1 MNGLR
6 LLAIARVV
14 VGALFVV
21 RTTALANFLPIPLAH
36 VDGAL
41 LGWPLAPGARFA
53 ELGLGLPGALV
64 LAACVI
70 RTLAAVFFLLGV
82 RARAAGLVA
91 AASAF
96 VVQAQEPFLFFYTL
110 ETLYVAIAVLAVA
123 DSATCAALRPE
134 PARSP
139 DTSLDLVRGYVAAIY
154 LWAAFAKL
162 HTDWLDGHVLA
173 ELLRGGF
180 VTGALARR
188 ALASPLV
195 LHASAI
201 AVPAVEAL
209 LGVSLLWRKTR
220 RVAVIG
226 AIFFHAGLEEAVH
239 PDVIGYVMCALL
251 IPCWAVGRAPLLSRS
266 PATT

>member
-1 MNGLR
+1 MSGLR
-6 LLAIARVV
+6 LLAMARIV

-21 RTTALANFLPIPLAH
+21 RTTALANLLPIPLAH

-41 LGWPLAPGARFA
+41 LGWPIAPGARFA
-53 ELGLGLPGALV
+53 ELGLALPGGLV
-64 LAACVI
+64 LAACVL
-70 RTLAAVFFLLGV
+70 RTGAGVLFALGV

-91 AASAF
+91 AACAF

-110 ETLYVAIAVLAVA
+110 ETLYLAVA
-123 DSATCAALRPE
+123 ILAVTDSATCAALRPE
-134 PARSP
+134 PPRSP

-162 HTDWLDGHVLA
+162 HADWLDGHVLD

-180 VTGALARR
+180 VTGPLARR
-188 ALASPLV
+188 ALASPVV
-195 LHASAI
+195 LRVAAV
-201 AVPAVEAL
+201 AVPSVEAL
-209 LGVSLLWRKTR
+209 LGVGILWRKSR
-220 RVAVIG
+220 RAAVIG

-251 IPCWAVGRAPLLSRS
+251 IPCWAVGHAPLLSRS
-266 PATT
+266 PATP